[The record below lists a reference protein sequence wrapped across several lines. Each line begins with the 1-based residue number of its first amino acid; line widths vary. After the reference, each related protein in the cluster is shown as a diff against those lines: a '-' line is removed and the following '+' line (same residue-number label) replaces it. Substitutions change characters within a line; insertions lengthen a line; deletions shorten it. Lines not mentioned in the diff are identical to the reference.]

1 MHLMWESLKWYFLT
15 INGFLW
21 ELFSLLSFFKSHNE
35 GVGNIHVYTVML
47 LLVSN
52 TLLRFNN
59 NYRHFQQ
66 FFRNFVATKFFGDE
80 SLEMYYEVAD
90 DNASHKFIILVEL
103 MYIVFVPFDWTRAL
117 SRVCFWF
124 VHNFMNFYVFDSFIT
139 WWTFLHN
146 QYKQYGGHRQET
158 TIVFDWKQAWKS
170 V

>member
-1 MHLMWESLKWYFLT
+1 
-15 INGFLW
+15 
-21 ELFSLLSFFKSHNE
+21 
-35 GVGNIHVYTVML
+35 ML

-117 SRVCFWF
+117 SRVCF
-124 VHNFMNFYVFDSFIT
+124 
-139 WWTFLHN
+139 
-146 QYKQYGGHRQET
+146 
-158 TIVFDWKQAWKS
+158 
-170 V
+170 